1 MSTTSNYLSN
11 IDVQFPV
18 AGRDNSTQGFR
29 DNFRNIKL
37 ALDSAD
43 TDIESLKSSLIRG
56 DNPVNEF
63 YNNVIKE
70 AVFQDCS
77 VQVYDNTDTT
87 QEGDIIV
94 DYRNGS
100 YQKFNLG
107 PNNHNITITNWPSTQ
122 LTGISGFLTISFV
135 ADTIADTFVTFP
147 SSLGLGPG
155 GPIYK
160 VTTTGESVFHA
171 WNDGNSSNATYVKP
185 QYTSVST
192 DDVNANYV
200 TGTHVV
206 AVEDFVIGTNTYK
219 SGDNN
224 QTVVTDGVSAGTVAL
239 IPNKITAII
248 TGTIF
253 DDIGITTATV
263 IPVDSTEGMLVGA
276 KLNVENYTGSFT
288 ITNITYNSITVSPY
302 FNEGPEF
309 SATSLV
315 SVVNPVFDQDV
326 VLTLRPDVITSTTG
340 TLGDVRGNVSVSSS
354 SLFVAFE
361 DYSAGAT
368 NWLELRPAE
377 NIMPIGS
384 IIMWYGTSASVPTGW
399 QICDGTNSTP
409 DLRNRFIIGAD
420 ADNGSIPTSSVTGS
434 ATSTGGT
441 KDAIVVTHD
450 HTITDPGHTH
460 SGGTVYPYNG
470 SGSQAEQ
477 NQDDAPPDDYTSF
490 NVATGSSTTGIT
502 INSTGTS
509 GTNQNLPPYAAVFY
523 IMKMSY

>member
-63 YNNVIKE
+63 YNNIIKE

-77 VQVYDNTDTT
+77 VKVYDNTDTI
-87 QEGDIIV
+87 QEGDIVV

-100 YQKFNLG
+100 YQKFKLG
-107 PNNHNITITNWPSTQ
+107 PNNHNISITNWPSSQ
-122 LTGISGFLTISFV
+122 LSGISGALYISFV
-135 ADTIADTFVTFP
+135 ADTVADTFVTFTN
-147 SSLGLGPG
+147 SLGLGPG
-155 GPIYK
+155 GPVFKI
-160 VTTTGESVFHA
+160 TTTGESVFNV
-171 WNDGNSSNATYVKP
+171 WNDGSTANKPYVKP

-192 DDVNANYV
+192 DDVDATYV

-206 AVEDFVIGTNTYK
+206 VVEDLAIGENIYK
-219 SGDNN
+219 AGENN

-239 IPNKITAII
+239 IPNKVTAII

-253 DDIGITTATV
+253 DDISVTTATV
-263 IPVDSTEGMLVGA
+263 IPVDSTAGMLVGA
-276 KLNVENYTGSFT
+276 KLNVADYTGSFT
-288 ITNITYNSITVSPY
+288 ITNITYNSITVSPW
-302 FNEGPEF
+302 FEESSVF

-326 VLTLRPDVITSTTG
+326 VLTLRSDVVTSTTG
-340 TLGDVRGNVSVSSS
+340 TLGDVRGQVSISSS
-354 SLFVAFE
+354 SMFVAFD

-368 NWLELRPAE
+368 NWLELKPS
-377 NIMPIGS
+377 NSITPIGA

-399 QICDGTNSTP
+399 NICDGTNGTP
-409 DLRNRFIIGAD
+409 DLRNRFIIGAN
-420 ADNGSIPTSSVTGS
+420 ADNGTAPTTSITGT
-434 ATSTGGT
+434 ATTIGGT
-441 KDAIVVTHD
+441 KDAIVVSHD
-450 HTITDPGHTH
+450 HGITDPGHSH
-460 SGGTVYPYNG
+460 SRGAIYPANGT
-470 SGSQAEQ
+470 GSQAEQ
-477 NQDDAPPDDYTSF
+477 NQDNAPPDDYTSF
-490 NVATGSSTTGIT
+490 NVLTGSTTTGIT
-502 INSTGTS
+502 INNTGTS
-509 GTNQNLPPYAAVFY
+509 GTNQNLPPYVAVFY
-523 IMKMSY
+523 IMKVA